1 MSDWAGLTLLGI
13 GAGLSAL
20 IAGAQSLAWILIGA
34 VLVESL
40 VTLRS
45 VRPRRP
51 RS

>member
-1 MSDWAGLTLLGI
+1 MSDWAGVAALGA

-20 IAGAQSLAWILIGA
+20 IAGFRWLAWILIGA

-40 VTLRS
+40 ATLRS
-45 VRPRRP
+45 VRPKRD